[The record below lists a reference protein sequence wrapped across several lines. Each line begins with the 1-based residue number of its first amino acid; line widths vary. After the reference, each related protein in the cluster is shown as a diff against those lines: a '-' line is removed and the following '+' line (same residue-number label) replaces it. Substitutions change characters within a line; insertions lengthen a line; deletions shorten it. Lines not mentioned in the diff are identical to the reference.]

1 MTADPVS
8 LPPSALGSDILHL
21 MLERRIGH
29 LPVVEDGRLVGMVTQ
44 TDLTRFQ
51 AVSSS
56 SLVRDAATA
65 ETVAEMAAVTA
76 RIPQLLTQL
85 IGGHNAHEVVTRL
98 VTDIADTVTR
108 RLLAMA
114 EAELGPPR
122 PLPLARLRQPGPAGT
137 DRRQR
142 SGQLPVPRRCRD
154 P

>member
-51 AVSSS
+51 AMSSAQ
-56 SLVRDAATA
+56 LVRDVATA

-76 RIPQLLTQL
+76 RIPAAARPT
-85 IGGHNAHEVVTRL
+85 G
-98 VTDIADTVTR
+98 R
-108 RLLAMA
+108 RPQCRM
-114 EAELGPPR
+114 
-122 PLPLARLRQPGPAGT
+122 
-137 DRRQR
+137 R
-142 SGQLPVPRRCRD
+142 S
-154 P
+154 